1 MKGAA
6 MEPAM
11 DQPACEQALGLMAQ
25 IEELVHHVSPQEL
38 EVIAWRA
45 SQLANELIDAATQT
59 RRLPSTV

>member
-1 MKGAA
+1 
-6 MEPAM
+6 ME
-11 DQPACEQALGLMAQ
+11 QPACEQALGLMAQ
-25 IEELVHHVSPQEL
+25 IEELVHRVSPDEL